1 MIKTVLASLTGSP
14 RDKAV
19 LETALDIARPFGAR
33 VEALHV
39 RLDPQSA
46 LALALHQTSAEIE
59 RRENEQAQKARDN
72 FERAA
77 KDLASGK
84 EAGGSAPDLKWRAV
98 EGIDLLETI
107 KLGRLSDLV
116 VTAREHLVP
125 GRVAELVMRIGRP
138 VLVAPEKI
146 VHDIGGHI
154 AFAWK
159 DGAEA
164 ARALTAAMPFL
175 LKAKSVKLISIVENP
190 LDKDAQKY
198 ALQAAEAALAAHG
211 VRAEGLLLDGQNDP
225 GGAIKSAAY
234 NANCTMIAMGAYGHS
249 RLREYVFGGVTREM
263 LKECALPV
271 LMFH

>member
-84 EAGGSAPDLKWRAV
+84 EAGGSVPDLKWRAV

-146 VHDIGGHI
+146 VRDIGGHI

-198 ALQAAEAALAAHG
+198 ALQAAEAAVAAHG